1 MKVGVLALQ
10 GAFKLHAEA
19 LDRLG
24 VEALEVRSVEDFN
37 SSEALIIPGG
47 ESTTMSFLLES
58 SGIFESLQE
67 RSIAGM
73 PILGTCAG
81 MILLS
86 SKIADGRSDQ
96 KPLNLI
102 DIEVRRNGYGRQI
115 NSFESDLFI
124 EGFES
129 SFRGVFIRAPL
140 VEDVSE
146 KVEVIAE
153 LNGRPVMCRQD
164 STIVTSFHPELA
176 DDDRIHAEFLEMASN
191 SL

>member
-140 VEDVSE
+140 VENVSE

-191 SL
+191 S

>member
-140 VEDVSE
+140 VENVSE

-176 DDDRIHAEFLEMASN
+176 DDDRIHAEFLEMVSN
-191 SL
+191 S

>member
-140 VEDVSE
+140 VIDVSE

-191 SL
+191 S

>member
-19 LDRLG
+19 LERLG

-37 SSEALIIPGG
+37 SAEALIIPGG

-140 VEDVSE
+140 VENVSE

-191 SL
+191 S

>member
-1 MKVGVLALQ
+1 VKVGVLALQ

-19 LDRLG
+19 LERLG

-191 SL
+191 S

>member
-19 LDRLG
+19 LERLG
-24 VEALEVRSVEDFN
+24 VEALELRSVEDFN

-191 SL
+191 S

>member
-10 GAFKLHAEA
+10 GAFKLHVQA
-19 LDRLG
+19 LERLG
-24 VEALEVRSVEDFN
+24 VEAIEVRSLENFGA
-37 SSEALIIPGG
+37 SEALIIPGG

-58 SGIFESLQE
+58 SGIFDSLQE
-67 RSIAGM
+67 RSNNGM

-86 SKIADGRSDQ
+86 SKITDGRNDQ

-115 NSFESDLFI
+115 DSFESDLLI
-124 EGFES
+124 QGFNS

-140 VEDVSE
+140 VENVSE
-146 KVEVIAE
+146 KVEVLAE
-153 LNGRPVMCRQD
+153 INGRPVMCRQD
-164 STIVTSFHPELA
+164 SIIVTSFHPELA
-176 DDDRIHAEFLEMASN
+176 DDDRIHAEFLELVSN
-191 SL
+191 S

>member
-19 LDRLG
+19 LERLG

-191 SL
+191 S